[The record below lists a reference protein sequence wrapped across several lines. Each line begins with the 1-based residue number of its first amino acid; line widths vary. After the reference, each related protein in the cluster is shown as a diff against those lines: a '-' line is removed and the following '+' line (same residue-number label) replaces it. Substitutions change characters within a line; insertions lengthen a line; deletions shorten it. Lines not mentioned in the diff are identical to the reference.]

1 MFGKEIVLSKNNTSI
16 ISKGLLLK
24 GNLVSDGLL
33 EVEGQID
40 GNVKGNEITIRET
53 GSITGKIIANVLN
66 IKGNF
71 EGVIRSQKI
80 NISGKAVI
88 KGTLEYV
95 ALCVE
100 DGASIIGDLKRMDEI
115 ILDDD
120 ETVLNAS
127 KNICNKK
134 TNTICENEEE
144 NKKEIKKN
152 KNIKLN
158 KNFKKSKMTDN
169 TSYLKDEKTE
179 EINNIDTNNN
189 QDITETTDNLIQD
202 KEETKN
208 EYNI

>member
-16 ISKGLLLK
+16 ISKGLVLK

-33 EVEGQID
+33 EVEGKIN

-53 GSITGKIIANVLN
+53 GSVSGKIIANVLN

-71 EGVIRSQKI
+71 EGIIKSQKI
-80 NISGKAVI
+80 NISGKATI

-100 DGASIIGDLKRMDEI
+100 DGASIIGDLKRMEEI
-115 ILDDD
+115 ILDAD
-120 ETVLNAS
+120 EDILGSSKCLSNKQDVIES
-127 KNICNKK
+127 KNSKEQEKK
-134 TNTICENEEE
+134 D
-144 NKKEIKKN
+144 KN
-152 KNIKLN
+152 KKLN
-158 KNFKKSKMTDN
+158 KNFKKDKMTDN

-208 EYNI
+208 ECNI

>member
-16 ISKGLLLK
+16 ISKGLVLK

-33 EVEGQID
+33 EVEGKIN

-53 GSITGKIIANVLN
+53 GSVSGKIIANVLN

-71 EGVIRSQKI
+71 EGIIKSQKI
-80 NISGKAVI
+80 NISGKATI

-100 DGASIIGDLKRMDEI
+100 DGASIIGDLKRMEEI
-115 ILDDD
+115 ILDAD
-120 ETVLNAS
+120 EDILGSSKCLSNKQDVIES
-127 KNICNKK
+127 KNSKEQEKK
-134 TNTICENEEE
+134 D
-144 NKKEIKKN
+144 KN
-152 KNIKLN
+152 KKLN
-158 KNFKKSKMTDN
+158 KNFKKDKDTDN
-169 TSYLKDEKTE
+169 HLYSKGQNAEQLE
-179 EINNIDTNNN
+179 ENNN
-189 QDITETTDNLIQD
+189 QEILLVDNQIED